1 MRVWAF
7 GTLVRGGNF
16 CGLFAL
22 SVLAGC
28 TSGGGGN
35 STPTPP
41 ASIAVSVAPSSASLN
56 QGGTQSFTATVTN
69 DSASAG
75 VTWSIGTGAGALS
88 ASTATGV
95 TYTAPASITATA
107 TVTLTATSVTDKSK
121 SATATIT
128 LNPPASTITSVAAS
142 CSPASVQTGA
152 TSQCSATVT
161 GTGSYSSAVAWSVG
175 GVQGGNSTVGT
186 ISSSGL
192 YTAPSAVPATNPV
205 TVTATSTQ
213 DTTKSGS
220 ANLTI
225 TSPASSV
232 VSSFSPQSSLPGGTI
247 TITGSGFDPTEGPTV
262 VFTEAGGLA
271 VPVTPTAVTS
281 TSITV
286 TAPPFIVSSTGAF
299 AAGSYS
305 VSVNQSSGS
314 SNSVAGLQI
323 AALPAIPSAPG
334 TLTLAFLKSTRNFL
348 VNQVESSVQ
357 SASFDTGDLNVAL
370 ASEAAALKTILPG
383 IGGVVANPNSTYTIG
398 VYAGQNVNVTSAAL
412 GQVDQMLLAMLAAQA
427 GLPAVTGAAQP
438 AVTSGGGCQSAA
450 AAAVYNDVTSNANPN
465 ASQDVDAYYASLS
478 ASPCAAPQAIT
489 QGLGVVLGSAAVA
502 MGVLAITLPADAV
515 LAALALP
522 TAAVLSVAA
531 LAAGG
536 QIAIGGQLGAA
547 SAAGVQLV
555 QNGVQEF
562 EELLQTLLAKGS
574 SLGILHLLGVNNPDS
589 WLGLAGCIF
598 GAHSVLNA
606 FINGPPN
613 NGGAAPTP
621 FTLSVTTSGSGTG
634 SVGSYPGVI
643 ACGAAGGACSGNFP
657 SGAVVV
663 LTAVPDPGFAFTGWS
678 GSCAGT
684 GDCSLVMNS
693 NMTVDAAFGPPP
705 GTVYTGTYSAPF
717 QGTASDPAG
726 GVYSATADFTFA
738 LTLVT
743 NSDGTIT
750 GSADIPTNVNIS
762 VVSCP
767 SNDTCTPNS
776 FSVTVTGP
784 ISGSNGTI
792 SGNLSS
798 GGSSPLT
805 MNITG
810 VISNGAIAITGG
822 FSQTFEGQSSNAPP
836 TYTTL
841 NGTISGLTLNQQQ

>member
-1 MRVWAF
+1 MRVWAV
-7 GTLVRGGNF
+7 GTLVRGSSF
-16 CGLFAL
+16 CGVTAL
-22 SVLAGC
+22 VILAGC
-28 TSGGGGN
+28 SGGGPAPN
-35 STPTPP
+35 PTPVNP
-41 ASIAVSVAPSSASLN
+41 ISVSVAPTTASLN
-56 QGGTQSFTATVTN
+56 QSATQSFTATVTN
-69 DSASAG
+69 DSANAG

-88 ASTATGV
+88 SATAASV
-95 TYTAPASITATA
+95 TYTAPASISATA
-107 TVTLTATSVTDKSK
+107 SVTLTATSVTDTSK
-121 SATATIT
+121 SVSATIT
-128 LNPPASTITSVAAS
+128 LNPPASTIASVAAS
-142 CSPASVQTGA
+142 CSPTSVQTGA

-161 GTGSYSSAVAWSVG
+161 GTSSYSSAVAWSVG

-186 ISSSGL
+186 ISSTGL
-192 YTAPSAVPATNPV
+192 YTAPGTVPATNPV

-213 DTTKSGS
+213 DNTKSGS

-225 TSPASSV
+225 TSPASSIAV
-232 VSSFSPQSSLPGGTI
+232 GSFSPQSTMPGGTL
-247 TITGSGFDPTEGPTV
+247 TVTGSGFDATEGPTV

-271 VPVTPTAVTS
+271 VPVTPTSVTS
-281 TSITV
+281 NSITV
-286 TAPPFIVSSTGAF
+286 TAPPFIDSSTGAF
-299 AAGSYS
+299 GAGSYT

-314 SNSVAGLQI
+314 SNAVAGLQI
-323 AALPAIPSAPG
+323 VALPAIPSAPG
-334 TLTLAFLKSTRNFL
+334 TLTVAFLKSTRSFL

-357 SASFDTGDLNVAL
+357 SASFDTSDLNVAL
-370 ASEAAALKTILPG
+370 ASEASALKSILPG
-383 IGGVVANPNSTYTIG
+383 ISGVVANPKTTYTIG
-398 VYAGQNVNVTSAAL
+398 TYAGQNVNVTSAAL

-438 AVTSGGGCQSAA
+438 AATSGGGCQSAA
-450 AAAVYNDVTSNANPN
+450 AAAIYNDVTTNANPN

-489 QGLGVVLGSAAVA
+489 QGLAVVLGSAAVA

-536 QIAIGGQLGAA
+536 QIAIGAQLGAA

-562 EELLQTLLAKGS
+562 EELLRTLLAKGA
-574 SLGILHLLGVNNPDS
+574 SLGVLHLLGVNNPDS

-598 GAHSVLNA
+598 GGNSVLNA

-613 NGGAAPTP
+613 NGGGAPTP
-621 FTLSVTTSGSGTG
+621 FTVSVTTSGSGTG
-634 SVGSYPGVI
+634 TVGSYPGVI
-643 ACGAAGGACSGNFP
+643 ACGSGGGACTGNFA
-657 SGAVVV
+657 SGANVV
-663 LTAVPDPGFAFTGWS
+663 LAAVPDTGYVFTGWS
-678 GSCAGT
+678 GACSGT
-684 GDCSLVMNS
+684 GSCSLVMSS
-693 NMTVDAAFGPPP
+693 NMSVDAAFAPPP
-705 GTVYTGTYSAPF
+705 GTVFTGTYSAPF
-717 QGTASDPAG
+717 QGTASDPDG

-750 GSADIPTNVNIS
+750 GSADIPVNVNIT

-767 SNDTCTPNS
+767 SQDTCTANS
-776 FSVTVTGP
+776 FSATVTGP

-810 VISNGAIAITGG
+810 VVSTGAISITGG
-822 FSQTFEGQSSNAPP
+822 FSDTFEGQSTNAPP
-836 TYTTL
+836 VYTTL
-841 NGTISGLTLNQQQ
+841 SGTISGLTLTQQQ